1 MAREVIF
8 ARADLLASRNFPRLT
23 DVARNEFFRR
33 DVSCFERGAQ
43 AQRRLAH
50 RFVGELKG
58 APVHRH
64 SSAAAAFDKGFDGF
78 LGIHVHRLHDVTR
91 IVGADRDH
99 AEIDWTMMRANFMKG
114 GAITGVTRMPEFAV
128 GILDQPPA
136 PVAEVAVP

>member
-1 MAREVIF
+1 MAREVIS

-50 RFVGELKG
+50 RFIGELEC

-64 SSAAAAFDKGFDGF
+64 SFAASAFDKGFDGID
-78 LGIHVHRLHDVTR
+78 GVKRYRLR
-91 IVGADRDH
+91 
-99 AEIDWTMMRANFMKG
+99 
-114 GAITGVTRMPEFAV
+114 
-128 GILDQPPA
+128 
-136 PVAEVAVP
+136 